1 MQFQTRKT
9 MNLLMKNLSPSIKGL
24 IISLLTMGI
33 AFAIYFVF
41 LSKPNYYLVDN
52 PTPETY
58 YFKLNNG
65 EEKILSAGQF
75 LKVDLQ
81 KGKNNIKVF
90 DQNKTMLYD
99 SAFTVNKAR
108 GLLNITNKDYYINN
122 QYYGYG
128 LNRDSLMAAKAG
140 IEIDKKQYLGDVKKT
155 NKLYTEDF
163 YYNLDEDYD
172 KIVKNVAK
180 VESRTKIFRKQDF
193 INYYK
198 NYYNFK

>member
-1 MQFQTRKT
+1 
-9 MNLLMKNLSPSIKGL
+9 MKNLSPSIKGL

-75 LKVDLQ
+75 LKVNLD
-81 KGKNNIKVF
+81 KGKNSIKVF
-90 DQNKTMLYD
+90 DQNKRMLYD
-99 SAFTVNKAR
+99 SAFTVNKVR

-128 LNRDSLMAAKAG
+128 LNRDSLMSAKPG

-155 NKLYTEDF
+155 NKLYSEDF
-163 YYNLDEDYD
+163 YYNVDEDYD

>member
-1 MQFQTRKT
+1 
-9 MNLLMKNLSPSIKGL
+9 MKNLSPSIKGL

-75 LKVDLQ
+75 LKVNLD
-81 KGKNNIKVF
+81 KGKNSIKVF
-90 DQNKTMLYD
+90 DQNKRMLYD
-99 SAFTVNKAR
+99 SAFTVNKVR

-128 LNRDSLMAAKAG
+128 LNRDSLMAAKPG

-180 VESRTKIFRKQDF
+180 VESRSKIFRKQDF

>member
-1 MQFQTRKT
+1 
-9 MNLLMKNLSPSIKGL
+9 MKNLSPSIKGL

-75 LKVDLQ
+75 LKVNLD
-81 KGKNNIKVF
+81 KGKNSIKVF
-90 DQNKTMLYD
+90 DQNKRMLYD
-99 SAFTVNKAR
+99 SAFTVNKVR

-128 LNRDSLMAAKAG
+128 LNRDSLMAAKPG